1 LTYAAAVGDAPG
13 AVLAFLAAVLLF
25 AVAALPGRD
34 HVLRVVALA
43 AGAVA
48 LFEATTVAFDGNAE
62 TAALLGQGVVLL
74 VVAAVLRSRPLLV
87 VGGIVGLTG
96 VLSTLAGRCRPR
108 RSLRI
113 PRLRSSWASPCSG
126 RRWWL
131 RQRCRP
137 WCWPRRGRADRI
149 GTDRHPGCGRPGGA
163 AVGAC
168 RVGRALRRGRARDR
182 ARAARG
188 AVPGGLR
195 RRPRR
200 A

>member
-1 LTYAAAVGDAPG
+1 MPRGLRIGLVVAAPLPALTFAAAVGDVPG

-74 VVAAVLRSRPLLV
+74 VVAAALRSRPVLV

-96 VLSTLAGRCRPR
+96 VLSALADAGAAGGARRLSRRP
-108 RSLRI
+108 
-113 PRLRSSWASPCSG
+113 RSSWASPCSG

-131 RQRCRP
+131 P
-137 WCWPRRGRADRI
+137 
-149 GTDRHPGCGRPGGA
+149 
-163 AVGAC
+163 
-168 RVGRALRRGRARDR
+168 
-182 ARAARG
+182 
-188 AVPGGLR
+188 
-195 RRPRR
+195 
-200 A
+200 